1 MATKFCRYIRTNGER
16 CGSPALTS
24 KPFCYYHVE
33 QSRRHRRSGTQPD
46 PTPAILHPMTLQDG
60 TQRDPIP
67 AEYPN
72 PPLPAPLQLDFPPLE
87 DRHSVQLAL
96 SVLITALAEDR
107 IDPKRAAL
115 LFYGLQIAS
124 SNARNLNPL
133 PPKHQIPGK
142 VRQTI
147 LDEATGTLIAPDEDP
162 EDPEEC
168 EDYRPMG
175 TFTRILKKL
184 DEKKAQRAEQ
194 ARLAAEAAAS
204 PNAAVPLPTPDR
216 NFSPES
222 RFDPTSSKMIQYPSR
237 S

>member
-1 MATKFCRYIRTNGER
+1 MATKFCRHIRINGER

-24 KPFCYYHVE
+24 RPFCYYHAE
-33 QSRRHRRSGTQPD
+33 QNRRHRRSNPSSD
-46 PTPAILHPMTLQDG
+46 PIPTVLHPMTLQDG

-67 AEYPN
+67 AEDSN
-72 PPLPAPLQLDFPPLE
+72 QPLTAPLQLDFPPLE
-87 DRHSVQLAL
+87 DRHSIQLAL
-96 SVLITALAEDR
+96 SMLITAMAQDR

-133 PPKHQIPGK
+133 PPKHQTPGK
-142 VRQTI
+142 VRLTVH
-147 LDEATGTLIAPDEDP
+147 DEATGTLIAPDEDP
-162 EDPEEC
+162 EDPEESQ
-168 EDYRPMG
+168 DYQPMG
-175 TFTRILKKL
+175 TCTRILKQF
-184 DEKKAQRAEQ
+184 DEAKAQSAEQ
-194 ARLAAEAAAS
+194 ARLADAAAS

-222 RFDPTSSKMIQYPSR
+222 RFDPSSSNMIQYPSR